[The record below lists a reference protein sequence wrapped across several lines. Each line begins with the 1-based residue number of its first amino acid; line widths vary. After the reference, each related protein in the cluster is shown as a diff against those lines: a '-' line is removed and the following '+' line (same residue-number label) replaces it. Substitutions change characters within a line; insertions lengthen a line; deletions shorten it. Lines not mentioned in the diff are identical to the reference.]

1 MTTINTKPLTNQNAF
16 FSMMKF
22 KNKQVV
28 TNWLNGESGSNG
40 HSLRTDGKELFSYEL
55 RIGTTYEYQS
65 ILNKTLKTLFR
76 YTGDPLGINYW
87 GSDKKLSSTTSTH
100 VNLAYNTFIAKS
112 HGALTS
118 EEIKKLGKTLNSKP
132 FKPLLSENSKVCL
145 GYDPENA
152 KRIDKF
158 IDSEL
163 YVSREFENIYF
174 KHIHSLSKNVDRLD
188 RVNRFGG
195 ITYGVLDAVE
205 VA

>member
-1 MTTINTKPLTNQNAF
+1 MTTTNTKPLTNQNGF

-28 TNWLNGESGSNG
+28 TNWLNGLSGSNG
-40 HSLRTDGKELFSYEL
+40 HSLRTDGKELYSYEL
-55 RIGTTYEYQS
+55 RIGTTFASEVRLGS
-65 ILNKTLKTLFR
+65 NKTIKTLFR

-112 HGALTS
+112 HGVLTS
-118 EEIKKLGKTLNSKP
+118 EEIKKLGQNL
-132 FKPLLSENSKVCL
+132 NSKVCL
-145 GYDPENA
+145 GYNPENA

-163 YVSREFENIYF
+163 YESRDFENVYF
-174 KHIHSLSKNVDRLD
+174 KHIHSLTENAERLD
-188 RVNRFGG
+188 RKNRFGG
-195 ITYGVLDAVE
+195 VTYGVLDAVE

>member
-1 MTTINTKPLTNQNAF
+1 MTTTNTKPLTNQNGF

-22 KNKQVV
+22 KNKQVI

-40 HSLRTDGKELFSYEL
+40 HSLRTDGKELYSYEL
-55 RIGTTYEYQS
+55 RIGTTYEYQLIKGHVS
-65 ILNKTLKTLFR
+65 KALFR

-100 VNLAYNTFIAKS
+100 VNLAYNTFTAKCPS
-112 HGALTS
+112 ALTS
-118 EEIKKLGKTLNSKP
+118 EEIKKLGKNLNSKES
-132 FKPLLSENSKVCL
+132 LLTT
-145 GYDPENA
+145 PENA

-163 YVSREFENIYF
+163 YESREFENVYF
-174 KHIHSLSKNVDRLD
+174 KHIHSLTENAERLD
-188 RVNRFGG
+188 RKNRFGG
-195 ITYGVLDAVE
+195 VTYGVLDAVG

>member
-1 MTTINTKPLTNQNAF
+1 MTTTNTKPLTNQNGF

-40 HSLRTDGKELFSYEL
+40 HSLRTDGKELYSYEL

-65 ILNKTLKTLFR
+65 ILNKTNKTLFR

-100 VNLAYNTFIAKS
+100 VNLAYNTFIAKCHS
-112 HGALTS
+112 ALTS
-118 EEIKKLGKTLNSKP
+118 EEIKKLGQNL
-132 FKPLLSENSKVCL
+132 NSKVCL
-145 GYDPENA
+145 GYNPENA

-163 YVSREFENIYF
+163 YESREFENVYF
-174 KHIHSLSKNVDRLD
+174 KHIHSLTENVERLD
-188 RVNRFGG
+188 RKNRFGG
-195 ITYGVLDAVE
+195 ITYGVLDAVG